1 MGVTN
6 VFLTQGSTD
15 VYQYAPIA
23 RALHRLDDSAAAI
36 TKRKFDIAYVIAK
49 NNLAF
54 QKMGPLCELEER
66 HGVDLGQGYKNNLAC
81 AEFID
86 FIALEQQQNLAKSL
100 SKARFFSLQ
109 ADSSTD
115 SGNVE
120 DEVFLVVFCDLYSP
134 NGKVGVTSQFLTVRR
149 PNSCTAQGLFT
160 CLQAALSY
168 VGIPNWDKRLIGFGC
183 DGASVNIGGRG
194 LKGLL
199 RDGLPWIVVFWCLAH
214 RLELAI
220 KDALKS
226 SLFSQIDEL
235 LLRIY
240 YLYEKAPKKCRELD
254 RIVEELKECLG
265 PEDMSYERGN
275 RPRRACGTRFVC
287 HKLVALDRFVDR
299 YGAYI
304 THLTSLTEDR
314 ALRAADKQK
323 ITGYVRKW
331 RCAKMLLGCA
341 YFYDLLRPLSVLCK
355 ALQADEVCVVSAM
368 ESLLKTGAATERVRE
383 TAVED
388 LPTLKK
394 VCSRVKKEGS
404 TYTYQGA
411 DLTGY
416 TEAIAFLAAHH
427 QEHADTILAC
437 LKNRMVTEECELL
450 THALSILATQ
460 GWGRGDNASFGYA
473 ALQYIAARFQAPL
486 ESANIDTSKLQGEWD
501 EVVDYA
507 TKYLNIATEENNTI
521 LWKLSNCPQSKEWPN
536 ILGVFELLLC
546 LPMSNGHLER
556 VFSQLKLI
564 KSDRRT
570 SLSENRLDS
579 LLRVVTT
586 GPQLP
591 QWDPSGAFDLWW
603 REKRRRNVEDS
614 RAPPKRQQRELEET
628 ADEQSYNLDDW
639 ENWVSND

>member
-1 MGVTN
+1 
-6 VFLTQGSTD
+6 
-15 VYQYAPIA
+15 
-23 RALHRLDDSAAAI
+23 
-36 TKRKFDIAYVIAK
+36 
-49 NNLAF
+49 
-54 QKMGPLCELEER
+54 
-66 HGVDLGQGYKNNLAC
+66 
-81 AEFID
+81 
-86 FIALEQQQNLAKSL
+86 
-100 SKARFFSLQ
+100 
-109 ADSSTD
+109 
-115 SGNVE
+115 
-120 DEVFLVVFCDLYSP
+120 
-134 NGKVGVTSQFLTVRR
+134 
-149 PNSCTAQGLFT
+149 
-160 CLQAALSY
+160 
-168 VGIPNWDKRLIGFGC
+168 
-183 DGASVNIGGRG
+183 
-194 LKGLL
+194 
-199 RDGLPWIVVFWCLAH
+199 
-214 RLELAI
+214 
-220 KDALKS
+220 
-226 SLFSQIDEL
+226 
-235 LLRIY
+235 
-240 YLYEKAPKKCRELD
+240 
-254 RIVEELKECLG
+254 
-265 PEDMSYERGN
+265 
-275 RPRRACGTRFVC
+275 
-287 HKLVALDRFVDR
+287 
-299 YGAYI
+299 
-304 THLTSLTEDR
+304 
-314 ALRAADKQK
+314 
-323 ITGYVRKW
+323 
-331 RCAKMLLGCA
+331 MLLGCA

-355 ALQADEVCVVSAM
+355 ALQADEVCVVRAM
-368 ESLLKTGAATERVRE
+368 ESLLKTGAAIERVRE

-394 VCSRVKKEGS
+394 VCSRVKQEGS
-404 TYTYQGA
+404 TYTHQGA

-586 GPQLP
+586 GPQLS